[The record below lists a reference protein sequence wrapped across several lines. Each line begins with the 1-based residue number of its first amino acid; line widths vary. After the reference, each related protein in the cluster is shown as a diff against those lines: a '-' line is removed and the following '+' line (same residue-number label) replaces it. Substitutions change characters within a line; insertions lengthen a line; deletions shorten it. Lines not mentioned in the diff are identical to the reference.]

1 MSGMSFRMR
10 GRKKKKQKQERM
22 IMENVTNNKLIK
34 EGTYINRYRIFFSG
48 GKQVKWLKKALNY
61 DGRTKN
67 KQTDC
72 RGRRNKKIEGT
83 IHRKFGANKIY
94 MSFLYAFI
102 ISCTSV
108 NYHLGSYVVLE
119 SQSSFPLITTNS
131 PQFRGKV

>member
-1 MSGMSFRMR
+1 MMAGQRTNR
-10 GRKKKKQKQERM
+10 QIVEEGVIKKLREPFTGNSVQ
-22 IMENVTNNKLIK
+22 
-34 EGTYINRYRIFFSG
+34 
-48 GKQVKWLKKALNY
+48 
-61 DGRTKN
+61 
-67 KQTDC
+67 
-72 RGRRNKKIEGT
+72 
-83 IHRKFGANKIY
+83 NKIY